1 MYLARRIDIGRRPF
15 GSYWCL
21 AVPNQIF
28 GPGTEAA
35 GEALCLKDC
44 ITQSNPVQVRK
55 LEDYSSASVC
65 KDGWGNHGGVGHSS
79 KRIWLAALSRGI
91 KTGWADKPLLLSN
104 FHDQAFIIM
113 HGKHILH
120 SVMLPPGSRC
130 VDTVEGSGHRVRVQV
145 PCAGTSSQ
153 NMFCTIVHIDSFDPV
168 QSSQKPLS

>member
-1 MYLARRIDIGRRPF
+1 M
-15 GSYWCL
+15 
-21 AVPNQIF
+21 
-28 GPGTEAA
+28 
-35 GEALCLKDC
+35 
-44 ITQSNPVQVRK
+44 QVRQ
-55 LEDYSSASVC
+55 EDYFSASVC
-65 KDGWGNHGGVGHSS
+65 KDGRGNHGGVGHSS

-130 VDTVEGSGHRVRVQV
+130 VDTVEGSGHRVCVQV

-153 NMFCTIVHIDSFDPV
+153 NLHCTTVHIDSFGHC
-168 QSSQKPLS
+168 SFLSKTTFIGRTSKCWTTKLLWQVCSHHNRPDEGI